1 MLGKLSEDCSEK
13 SQLTAFVVVR
23 NGFDMIA
30 QLLDKWVLAGLF
42 ILGVVVYYGL
52 VTIRE
57 EMRIKKLGGR
67 GVVVRGWL
75 PFGNAPRP

>member
-1 MLGKLSEDCSEK
+1 
-13 SQLTAFVVVR
+13 
-23 NGFDMIA
+23 MIA

-42 ILGVVVYYGL
+42 ILGMVVYYGL

-75 PFGNAPRP
+75 PFGKASRP